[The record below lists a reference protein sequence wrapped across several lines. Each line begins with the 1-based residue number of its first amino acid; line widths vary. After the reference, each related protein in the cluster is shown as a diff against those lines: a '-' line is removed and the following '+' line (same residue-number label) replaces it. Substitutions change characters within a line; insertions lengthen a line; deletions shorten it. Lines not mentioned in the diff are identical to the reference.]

1 MSRPA
6 GFRFGLGSRLI
17 LAFLLIAGLPTV
29 AGVLGIIEIRGLARF
44 QSNLI
49 NQTIPAISEVQ
60 GIAEESTRI
69 VATAPELSEVLTQD
83 DRQARAASLIGQVDA
98 LEARLERLARDDET
112 NNSSLRNAL
121 TALERN
127 VHQLNKVVEER
138 IAGTSALKSQL
149 AVALASATDLLNMAD
164 TLVANAE
171 MGTTAVISSLYDPS
185 PGAATQADMLDK
197 LLEVDLF
204 QLGLMFELRSKTA
217 EIGLLLNR
225 IADATSA
232 AELEQIER
240 ALRDMLSVV
249 SRRIAAIRDP
259 GRSHQARSQLAILS
273 DQIEPSGTLD
283 QAKGVLALSA
293 ESARLNTELQNA
305 AIQLGR
311 HADELAS
318 LFREQ
323 AIAAGERATTEMRK
337 AQTRNTIVALVA
349 LILSIGILWF
359 FIRGTITR
367 RLDRLSSAMTALVG
381 GQLDRR
387 IQTSGQDEIANM
399 EQAVEVF
406 RQQAI
411 SKRRLEQERDRNEAE
426 LLEHRNNLESLVAE
440 QTEKLHLEVE
450 AHDVARQKAE
460 AADLVKSEF
469 LAMMGHEIRTP
480 MNGVLGMLRGLSDD
494 PLTERQSERLS
505 AAVESGQN
513 LLEILNAILDYSKLE
528 HGHIQP
534 EMTAFSLRD
543 LLGHIH
549 ALMLPGAEE
558 KHVHLWLDLPN
569 EIPDAVSGDPVII
582 QQILLN
588 LLSNALKFTDAG
600 EVILRLRL
608 GKTSADNYAV
618 TFEVSDTG
626 EGINEAAQSRIF
638 EAFEQE
644 AGSAARQH
652 GGTGL
657 GLSISNRLAV
667 AIGGRL
673 SVESTKG
680 VGSVFTLALEME
692 ERQLEDI
699 HPLETAYAVPANETS
714 LFMLVVEDNEIN
726 QMVARGYL
734 ERLGHRCECVA
745 AAEDALEYLEHS
757 NVDMVLMDVNLP
769 SMSGTEATRKIR
781 ANAKLFDLPII
792 GISAHVQEEE
802 IASQLNAGMTC
813 FVAKPISPV
822 RLAQAIDDVSNGRR
836 HGVFLSARQTRSQRT
851 SPADIDAVL
860 AENVVDLGASETL
873 RIAELYLDQVQRD
886 HVALETAL
894 HAKNTAEIRKI
905 AHRMK
910 GAAGNFRL
918 SVLQHELERL
928 EVGEMP
934 TDIGKISA
942 KLSKIIECVCDDLR
956 SAMIRLQAVDPNKDP
971 ALEQGGLTKAATT

>member
-60 GIAEESTRI
+60 GIVEESTRI
-69 VATAPELSEVLTQD
+69 VATAPELAEVQTQD

-98 LEARLERLARDDET
+98 LEARLDRLARDDET
-112 NNSSLRNAL
+112 DSRSLRDAL
-121 TALERN
+121 SALEQN
-127 VHQLNKVVEER
+127 VHHLNTVVEER
-138 IAGTSALKSQL
+138 IAGTSSLKSQL
-149 AVALASATDLLNMAD
+149 AIALASATDLLNMAD

-225 IADATSA
+225 IGDASSVQ
-232 AELEQIER
+232 ELEEIER
-240 ALRDMLSVV
+240 ALRNRLSIV

-259 GRSHQARSQLAILS
+259 GRSQQARTQLATLA
-273 DQIEPSGTLD
+273 DQIEPGGTLD
-283 QAKGVLALSA
+283 QARGVLDLNA

-305 AIQLGR
+305 AIKLGR
-311 HADELAS
+311 YADELAS
-318 LFREQ
+318 IFQEQ
-323 AIAAGERATTEMRK
+323 AILAGERATAEMRK
-337 AQTRNTIVALVA
+337 AQTRNTLVA
-349 LILSIGILWF
+349 FVAFLLSIGILWF

-411 SKRRLEQERDRNEAE
+411 SKRRLEQERNRNEAE
-426 LLEHRNNLESLVAE
+426 LLEHRNNLENLVAE

-450 AHDVARQKAE
+450 AHDAARQKAE

-480 MNGVLGMLRGLSDD
+480 MNGVLGMLRGLSED
-494 PLTERQSERLS
+494 PLTERQTQRLS
-505 AAVESGQN
+505 AAIESGQN

-528 HGHIQP
+528 HGQIQP
-534 EMTAFSLRD
+534 EMVAFSPRD
-543 LLGHIH
+543 LLEHIH
-549 ALMLPGAEE
+549 ALMRPGADE
-558 KHVHLWLDLPN
+558 KNVHLWLDLPSQVP
-569 EIPDAVSGDPVII
+569 EALSGDPVIL

-588 LLSNALKFTDAG
+588 LLSNALKFTDKG

-608 GKTSADNYAV
+608 IETRPGFFAV

-626 EGINEAAQSRIF
+626 EGISEAAQTRIF

-644 AGSAARQH
+644 RGSAARQH

-657 GLSISNRLAV
+657 GLSISNRLA
-667 AIGGRL
+667 ATIGGRL

-692 ERQLEDI
+692 EKQPEDL
-699 HPLETAYAVPANETS
+699 PSLETSQRVPVTQRS
-714 LFMLVVEDNEIN
+714 LFVLVVEDNEIN

-734 ERLGHRCECVA
+734 ERMGHRCECVTT
-745 AAEDALEYLEHS
+745 AENALAYLDQS
-757 NVDMVLMDVNLP
+757 KVDMVLMDVNLP
-769 SMSGTEATRKIR
+769 GMSGTEATRKIR
-781 ANAKLFDLPII
+781 SDARLSDLPII

-802 IASQLNAGMTC
+802 ITSQLKAGMTC

-822 RLAQAIDDVSNGRR
+822 RLSQAIDDVVHGRK
-836 HGVFLSARQTRSQRT
+836 HGVFLSARQTRPRPDNQT
-851 SPADIDAVL
+851 DIKAVL
-860 AENVVDLGASETL
+860 DENIADFGVRETL
-873 RIAELYLDQVQRD
+873 RIADLYLEQVSHEQR
-886 HVALETAL
+886 ALEQAL
-894 HAKNTAEIRKI
+894 RAGNSSEFRKI

-910 GAAGNFRL
+910 GAAGNFRFDA
-918 SVLQHELERL
+918 LQQELERL
-928 EVGEMP
+928 ETGAIPNNVEE
-934 TDIGKISA
+934 TIA
-942 KLSKIIECVCDDLR
+942 NLSTTMVQACDALRNAIDDL
-956 SAMIRLQAVDPNKDP
+956 KD
-971 ALEQGGLTKAATT
+971 TKLAKEPI